1 MRRTNRPIRWTAMIG
16 AALIA
21 TTATAGPEPL
31 VVTGTSPAAR
41 GLTASVATP
50 ISVTFDRAVTPAS
63 IDATR
68 FHAMGRW
75 SGPVTGAITVSG
87 DGRTVTLTP
96 DASFSAGEMI
106 WVILAGTITATDGG
120 TLDGG
125 YAFQFWTASAPASMD
140 FEEIQRLTTRTTP
153 GESSRAYGG
162 IGTDLNGDGYLDI
175 TIVNEDTADLRV
187 FMNRADGSGL
197 FDPFLEPTFPVGD
210 RASPSEPADF
220 NLDGHADICVAN
232 IDDDTVSILLG
243 NGDGTFAPQQK
254 VAVGVAPRGIAVL
267 DVDADGD
274 VDIVNTNATSGNL
287 SLLLNDG
294 TGVFGAPTFFDG
306 GGNGEWAL
314 ASADMNED
322 GRLDLVV
329 GARFSQEVNV
339 LAGDAAGGFSLVSER
354 GGVGSIWM
362 LNCGDLDGDG
372 HDDVATANSSS
383 NSGSILL
390 GDGAGGLAPPI
401 TQSTDFFPLATDV
414 GDLDGDGDLDWV
426 TSSFSGDWWIF
437 RNDGTGVFEFDQEV
451 LAPSAASCALP
462 ADVDNDGDLDLVL
475 IDEIADVLIV
485 MENVGAPCVADVDGS
500 GDVGFADLLIV
511 IASWGPCPAGCPGDL
526 DGSKEVDFI
535 DLLTVLAAWGP
546 CPR

>member
-125 YAFQFWTASAPASMD
+125 YAFQFWTASATASMD

-197 FDPFLEPTFPVGD
+197 FDPFIEPTFPVGD